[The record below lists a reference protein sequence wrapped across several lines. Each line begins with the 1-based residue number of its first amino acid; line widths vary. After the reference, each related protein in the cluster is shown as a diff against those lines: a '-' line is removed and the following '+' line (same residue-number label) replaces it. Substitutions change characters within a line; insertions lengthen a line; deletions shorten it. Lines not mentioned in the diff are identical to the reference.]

1 MSRPVGQR
9 NMQPAAAA
17 SEQTAASSSKQEQA
31 VSQAADS
38 RVVLRGVAL
47 LYESPGGNQVD
58 GLPPVP
64 TFSISVDN
72 MKTCWVPKP
81 GHLKTHSCVL
91 EVNQAAGHQGAL
103 GDGKRLGN
111 SAAAGRQ
118 PKIGQRR
125 SA

>member
-31 VSQAADS
+31 VSQPADS

-64 TFSISVDN
+64 TS
-72 MKTCWVPKP
+72 
-81 GHLKTHSCVL
+81 LKRDVQ
-91 EVNQAAGHQGAL
+91 EFYEN
-103 GDGKRLGN
+103 
-111 SAAAGRQ
+111 
-118 PKIGQRR
+118 
-125 SA
+125 

>member
-1 MSRPVGQR
+1 MSTPVGQR

-31 VSQAADS
+31 VSQPADS

-64 TFSISVDN
+64 TYMPESNTGAGSIG
-72 MKTCWVPKP
+72 VP
-81 GHLKTHSCVL
+81 G
-91 EVNQAAGHQGAL
+91 
-103 GDGKRLGN
+103 
-111 SAAAGRQ
+111 
-118 PKIGQRR
+118 
-125 SA
+125 

>member
-31 VSQAADS
+31 VSQPADN
-38 RVVLRGVAL
+38 RVVLRSVAL

-64 TFSISVDN
+64 TFSKS
-72 MKTCWVPKP
+72 KP
-81 GHLKTHSCVL
+81 TPNRGYVKYPGGHT
-91 EVNQAAGHQGAL
+91 GAQ
-103 GDGKRLGN
+103 KI
-111 SAAAGRQ
+111 AETPIFAY
-118 PKIGQRR
+118 KIG
-125 SA
+125 S